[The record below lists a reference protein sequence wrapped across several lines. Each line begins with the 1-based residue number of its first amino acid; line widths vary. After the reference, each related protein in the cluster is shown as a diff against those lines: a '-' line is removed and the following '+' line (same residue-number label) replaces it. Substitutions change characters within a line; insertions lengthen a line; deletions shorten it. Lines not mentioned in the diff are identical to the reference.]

1 MRKPKRVE
9 FEFVP
14 IIGIGLGY
22 TNEDNQVVLFIPF
35 ILIGITLGKM
45 R

>member
-14 IIGIGLGY
+14 IIGVGLGY
-22 TNEDNQVVLFIPF
+22 TEEENQIVVFIPF
-35 ILIGITLGKM
+35 IVIEITLGKI